1 VAVEQTMT
9 RTERRRLATHED
21 LLEATRDLLLER
33 GPRDVNARLIAKR
46 ADHAAATFYNHFAD
60 VDAAVDEAIEPTS
73 EWALE
78 WATRIVGSDDY
89 PMAIAEFVADYLVTL
104 EVDGSEWAVAHAA
117 NRRVLKEDALAG
129 IAEKMREQHLHSMED
144 RGVPAGHAG
153 SMVLYIMA
161 ACGDLYGGRTLTRPV
176 RRRIARMLH
185 AAHFGD
191 ADMVATQAELSL
203 DLVEERTGE
212 AA

>member
-1 VAVEQTMT
+1 MVKTAMT

-21 LLEATRDLLLER
+21 LLVATRELLLER
-33 GPRDVNARLIAKR
+33 GPRDINARLIAKR
-46 ADHAAATFYNHFAD
+46 ADHASATFYNHFAD
-60 VDAAVDEAIEPTS
+60 VAAAIDEAMEPTAV
-73 EWALE
+73 WARD
-78 WATRIVGSDDY
+78 WAQRIVSAEDF
-89 PMAIAEFVADYLVTL
+89 PVAIAEFVAEYLVRL
-104 EVDGSEWAVAHAA
+104 EEDGTEWAVAHAA
-117 NRRVLKEDALAG
+117 NRRVLNDGDLED
-129 IAEKMREQHLHSMED
+129 IAAAMRENHLHSMED

-153 SMVLYIMA
+153 AMALNIMA
-161 ACGDLYGGRTLTRPV
+161 SCGDLYGGRPLSRPV

-203 DLVEERTGE
+203 DLVEERE